1 MENWTII
8 FYLIRM
14 HNKLTTRGQLRK
26 QSTGAA
32 CDKFNAQSLII
43 CIYSIIEYNQMDETQ
58 FLKKVESG

>member
-1 MENWTII
+1 
-8 FYLIRM
+8 M